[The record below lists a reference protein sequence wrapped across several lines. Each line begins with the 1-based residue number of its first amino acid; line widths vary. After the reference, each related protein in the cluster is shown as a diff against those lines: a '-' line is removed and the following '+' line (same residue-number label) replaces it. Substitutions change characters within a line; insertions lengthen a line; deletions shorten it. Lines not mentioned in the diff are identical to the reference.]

1 MTRSVRFATG
11 QSGAISVDW
20 LVLSAAAFALAAA
33 AMAMVNSGVLD
44 LASEKLA
51 QIVERAVD
59 EVGNDTT
66 DRKLNYTQGCT
77 KQCTSK

>member
-20 LVLSAAAFALAAA
+20 LVVSAAAFALAAVA
-33 AMAMVNSGVLD
+33 VVLVNSGVLD

-51 QIVERAVD
+51 QIVDDAVD
-59 EVGNDTT
+59 EVGNDIT
-66 DRKLNYTQGCT
+66 DINVNYTQGCT